1 MLYLDYAAIFLEFVL
16 LLTIIMRKMIYGK
29 LNHVFIFLVT
39 TAMLTVSMDI
49 ISVVFG
55 ERALL
60 AHDPSLY
67 YPERMTVTTIYLLMR
82 AMTSFFYM
90 NYVVV
95 MTDTWFRATNL
106 IKKICIFLPIFLLT
120 AMMIANIFL
129 KNIFYFNQ
137 DGIYT
142 RGDYFI
148 FLYII
153 NAYYAAYGF
162 YKIFRYRKLMGTPK
176 VMCLTAG
183 AVLMMGA
190 AVIQFIFKGLL
201 VDMFAS
207 AIGLLFIFMLVQRPE
222 EILDTDTGLIKLST
236 YVYDMNRSFMNK
248 KPETLIMIKILNF
261 SELREILGY
270 SGSVELKRI
279 LAEKILKYLKGL
291 KIETD
296 VYYTGSGNYRIKLY
310 NKNRQYSQKI
320 AEYFNDDLKES
331 FIYHQINIELSSC
344 VCITNIP
351 EDIDSFESL
360 REFENHLGAEHTGN
374 VVYAADIC
382 KMVRYDLVHDMNK
395 ILENA
400 ITNHEFEIYY
410 QPIYSIQ
417 EKRFH
422 SAEAVLRL
430 NTEKYGFISPELFI
444 PAAEKSGA
452 IHRIGMIVMESV
464 CEFIGSEEF
473 KTLDLDYI
481 EVNLSPVQCMDSNL
495 SARMFQIIKKNHVLP
510 CQLNLEI
517 TETASG
523 EIQNVIL
530 QNITQLHH
538 AGISLSLDDFGTGY
552 SNMKRIA
559 SLPFTIIKL
568 DKTLTDLENNPNLMI
583 VLENV
588 IKMIKALNMKIV
600 VEGIETE
607 ELVQKFSQLG
617 CEYIQ
622 GYYYSKPLTKEKFI
636 SFLKQQKQ
644 A

>member
-1 MLYLDYAAIFLEFVL
+1 
-16 LLTIIMRKMIYGK
+16 
-29 LNHVFIFLVT
+29 
-39 TAMLTVSMDI
+39 
-49 ISVVFG
+49 
-55 ERALL
+55 
-60 AHDPSLY
+60 
-67 YPERMTVTTIYLLMR
+67 
-82 AMTSFFYM
+82 M
-90 NYVVV
+90 N
-95 MTDTWFRATNL
+95 T
-106 IKKICIFLPIFLLT
+106 
-120 AMMIANIFL
+120 
-129 KNIFYFNQ
+129 
-137 DGIYT
+137 
-142 RGDYFI
+142 
-148 FLYII
+148 
-153 NAYYAAYGF
+153 
-162 YKIFRYRKLMGTPK
+162 
-176 VMCLTAG
+176 
-183 AVLMMGA
+183 
-190 AVIQFIFKGLL
+190 
-201 VDMFAS
+201 
-207 AIGLLFIFMLVQRPE
+207 
-222 EILDTDTGLIKLST
+222 
-236 YVYDMNRSFMNK
+236 
-248 KPETLIMIKILNF
+248 
-261 SELREILGY
+261 
-270 SGSVELKRI
+270 
-279 LAEKILKYLKGL
+279 
-291 KIETD
+291 
-296 VYYTGSGNYRIKLY
+296 
-310 NKNRQYSQKI
+310 
-320 AEYFNDDLKES
+320 
-331 FIYHQINIELSSC
+331 
-344 VCITNIP
+344 
-351 EDIDSFESL
+351 
-360 REFENHLGAEHTGN
+360 
-374 VVYAADIC
+374 
-382 KMVRYDLVHDMNK
+382 

-430 NTEKYGFISPELFI
+430 NTKKYGFISPELFI

-473 KTLDLDYI
+473 KNLDLDYI